1 MGCRPFSQILPLAP
15 SISDRS
21 FQSRMYEFCRLG
33 ISQGY
38 SNWKRWMFAV
48 RGRLGE
54 AEAVAQRKPLRGRI
68 SRLLSKGKATAAAER
83 RRDDGGRRTAR
94 ENSRGEELPRLRRP
108 QPSATRRRCFQS
120 AAEAERGELRICSH
134 PCELAKKT
142 KKNKWRKKQT
152 RRSFWIG
159 TFRKNEAGCLCW
171 LHPLTPPCF
180 SLFHT
185 CGRSNNCS

>member
-1 MGCRPFSQILPLAP
+1 MGRMCEFS
-15 SISDRS
+15 S
-21 FQSRMYEFCRLG
+21 LG

-48 RGRLGE
+48 RGRLDE

-68 SRLLSKGKATAAAER
+68 SRLLSKGKTTAAAER
-83 RRDDGGRRTAR
+83 RRDDGGRRSAT
-94 ENSRGEELPRLRRP
+94 ENSRGEELTCLRRP

-134 PCELAKKT
+134 PCELAKKPT
-142 KKNKWRKKQT
+142 NEEKNKQT

-159 TFRKNEAGCLCW
+159 TFRKEEEECLCW

-180 SLFHT
+180 ILFHT
-185 CGRSNNCS
+185 CRRSNNCL